1 MVLGNEKVCIL
12 KHIIILGLF
21 FYSKLNWYYLTVT
34 AIKKANKAKQRLQI
48 ISKIFS
54 AQEMVKILNCT
65 FLQ

>member
-21 FYSKLNWYYLTVT
+21 FYSILNWYYLTVT

>member
-21 FYSKLNWYYLTVT
+21 FYSKLNWYYLTVI